1 MNNNHPTGLPQ
12 LLVAFIAAGGILAS
26 ASEAGAHGKMDKTV
40 PADGAMVAPGLAE
53 IGFVFT
59 DAIRMTLVKV
69 TQQESEAAVA
79 STFEL
84 PKKFDTKAKI
94 ALEPLAPGIY
104 AVTWTGVG
112 RDGHVM
118 KGSFSFS
125 VASPKSS
132 QSDKD
137 AH

>member
-12 LLVAFIAAGGILAS
+12 LLVAFIVAVGILAG
-26 ASEAGAHGKMDKTV
+26 ASEAGAHGKMNKTV

-79 STFEL
+79 LTSEL
-84 PKKFDTKAKI
+84 PKKFVTKAKI
-94 ALEPLAPGIY
+94 ALEPLAPGTY

-118 KGSFSFS
+118 KGAFSFS
-125 VASPKSS
+125 VAAPKNS